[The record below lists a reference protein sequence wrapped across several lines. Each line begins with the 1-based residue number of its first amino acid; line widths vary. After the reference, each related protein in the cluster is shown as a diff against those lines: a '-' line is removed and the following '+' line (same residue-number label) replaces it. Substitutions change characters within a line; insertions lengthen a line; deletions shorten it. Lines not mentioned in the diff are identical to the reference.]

1 MIENLGEY
9 FYIVPKNHVEE
20 VGNEAFGRQPVGT
33 GPYKFISRRIKETIE
48 LEAFKEHWGRV
59 PEHDNL
65 TLRIAPDG
73 QSRVAILN
81 TGQAEIPT
89 NLTPH
94 LPAGTEAAPDTTLA
108 NTPPLPN

>member
-33 GPYKFISRRIKETIE
+33 GPYKFISRRIQETIE

-59 PEHDNL
+59 PEIDKL

-73 QSRVAILN
+73 QRRVAMLK
-81 TGQAEIPT
+81 TGAADIA
-89 NLTPH
+89 NH
-94 LPAGTEAAPDTTLA
+94 LPPHPAASGSADRRGRGCQSG
-108 NTPPLPN
+108 